1 MRINFQGGAS
11 EVGASCIL
19 LNIDGRNLLFDSGI
33 RMGGSEILPDMS
45 IIQQKG
51 GVDAIFASHAHMD
64 HSGSLPVISREYPDA
79 NIYMTHATKDLI
91 RVLFGQEY

>member
-1 MRINFQGGAS
+1 MRINFQSGAS

-33 RMGGSEILPDMS
+33 RMGGGEVLPDMS

-51 GVDAIFASHAHMD
+51 GVDAINPQI
-64 HSGSLPVISREYPDA
+64 GSICIL
-79 NIYMTHATKDLI
+79 
-91 RVLFGQEY
+91 